1 MPGGQRDIQRHRVGT
16 NSQFPLKLAE
26 VFGEFSQLIPQKGLA
41 KLERGRERECLVPD
55 FKV

>member
-1 MPGGQRDIQRHRVGT
+1 MQRCDYSWAKV
-16 NSQFPLKLAE
+16 SAVCE